1 LFGRRLLTVAVTF
14 RPERLLVPVITPF
27 DEAGRVDEEGL
38 ERHADGVLASGATG
52 LVAVATTGE
61 ATALEDAERERAI
74 AVCARVCAARD
85 AVLVVGAGTYNT
97 KETIARHEAL
107 ADVPGVCASLAVV
120 PYYVRPSEAAI
131 VSHFQTV
138 AARSPVPLIVYN
150 IPYRTARGLGS
161 AALLELA
168 HSENIV
174 GVKQAVG
181 GIDADTL
188 QVLAQAPSTFSV
200 LGGDDAF
207 LLPLTLMGGAG
218 AIAASANLATEH
230 YAAMIDAGLAG
241 DVGEGRRIAETL
253 LPLTLALFAEPSP
266 AVIKAVLHAQGKIP
280 TPHVRM
286 PLADASPAAREQ
298 ALVAFDAFARARTTV
313 VAPTPA

>member
-1 LFGRRLLTVAVTF
+1 MAMSFH
-14 RPERLLVPVITPF
+14 PERLLVPVITPF
-27 DEAGRVDEEGL
+27 DDDGRVDEEAL
-38 ERHADGVLASGATG
+38 ERHVHEILAAGASGI
-52 LVAVATTGE
+52 VAAATTGE
-61 ATALEDAERERAI
+61 ASALDDDERAAVI
-74 AVCARVCAARD
+74 ANCARVCAASK

-97 KETIARHEAL
+97 RETIARHEAL
-107 ADVPGVCASLAVV
+107 ADVPAVRASLAVV

-131 VSHFQTV
+131 VAHFQAV
-138 AARSPVPLIVYN
+138 AERSPVPLIVYN

-168 HSENIV
+168 QTDNIV

-188 QVLAQAPSTFSV
+188 QVLTQAPSSFSV

-207 LLPLTLMGGAG
+207 LLPLVLMGGAG
-218 AIAASANLATEH
+218 AIAASANLATDY

-241 DVGEGRRIAETL
+241 DVAEGRRIAEPL

-266 AVIKAVLHAQGKIP
+266 AVIKALLHARGRIP

-286 PLADASPAAREQ
+286 PLADASPVALEQ
-298 ALVAFDAFARARTTV
+298 ALTALKALARQRPHATT
-313 VAPTPA
+313 AKPTAA